1 LKKNNK
7 GDEKMKKIIL
17 NSKKI
22 AKWEDIEKVKFIE
35 FIELEELAKEFY
47 LKEDRH
53 SLQGMNFH
61 TLEEVI
67 KFIEKMSERINFE
80 YDKEELEKERVEKV
94 FGGLITSEYKKYK
107 ITKKV
112 VWDNR
117 ETKTYHFYIVNEVEF
132 YNKKTH
138 YHPKLRAHKEFI
150 KENLCEL
157 KHEYINWRE
166 YKAENGDYSPIT
178 AEEMLKSIKYLKEK
192 NM

>member
-1 LKKNNK
+1 
-7 GDEKMKKIIL
+7 MKKVIL
-17 NSKKI
+17 KSKKI
-22 AKWEDIEKVKFIE
+22 AKWEDVEKVKFIE
-35 FIELEELAKEFY
+35 FEEDFEEAAKGVFVE
-47 LKEDRH
+47 ENRH
-53 SLQGMNFH
+53 SLRGMNFH

-67 KFIEKMSERINFE
+67 DFIEKVSERINFE
-80 YDKEELEKERVEKV
+80 YDKEEEVEKERVEKV

-117 ETKTYHFYIVNEVEF
+117 ETRTYHFYVVIEVEF

-138 YHPKLRAHKEFI
+138 YHPKLRPHKEFI
-150 KENLCEL
+150 KEKLCEL

-166 YKAENGDYSPIT
+166 YKAENGDYSPVT
-178 AEEMLKSIKYLKEK
+178 AEEMLKSISYLREK